1 MPKYAVIFRAEIRAL
16 DAEYAA
22 MAARLRELAIEEY
35 GCVEFFAVTE
45 GCQEVAISYWDSEAQ
60 ITNWKQNAEHLVA
73 QENGRNQ
80 WYRSYSVEVA
90 EVVRSYSSEARSS

>member
-22 MAARLRELAIEEY
+22 MAGRLRALALEQY

-45 GCQEVAISYWDSEAQ
+45 RDQEVAISYWESESQ
-60 ITNWKQNAEHLVA
+60 IRQWKQDAEHLVA
-73 QENGRNQ
+73 QENGRDK
-80 WYRSYSVEVA
+80 WYRSYRVEVV
-90 EVVRSYSSEARSS
+90 ELVRSYASGK

>member
-22 MAARLRELAIEEY
+22 MAGRLRALALEQY

-45 GCQEVAISYWDSEAQ
+45 RDQEVAISYWESESQ
-60 ITNWKQNAEHLVA
+60 IRQWKQDAEHLVA
-73 QENGRNQ
+73 QENGRNN
-80 WYRSYSVEVA
+80 WYRSYRVEVV
-90 EVVRSYSSEARSS
+90 ELVRSYASGK